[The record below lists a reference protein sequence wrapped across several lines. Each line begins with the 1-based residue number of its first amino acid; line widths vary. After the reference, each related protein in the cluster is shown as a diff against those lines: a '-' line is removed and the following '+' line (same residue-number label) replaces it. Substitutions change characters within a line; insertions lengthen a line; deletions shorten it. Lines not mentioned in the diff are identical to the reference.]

1 MAIRGMAHPEMRYA
15 LLRSKPI
22 PTEDKDTTMAVCAN
36 CCNDYDKYCCDHCA
50 ERAGVEN
57 LQDRS

>member
-1 MAIRGMAHPEMRYA
+1 
-15 LLRSKPI
+15 
-22 PTEDKDTTMAVCAN
+22 MAVCAN
-36 CCNDYDKYCCDHCA
+36 RCNDYDKYCCDHCA